1 MELNTALYLKAL
13 RCDKDAAGEKGNVS
27 NFTIQNTIW
36 KVPVLYNTE
45 ANKHKHLQVVVNS

>member
-1 MELNTALYLKAL
+1 MKLNTALYLKAL
-13 RCDKDAAGEKGNVS
+13 RCGKDAAGEKGNVS